1 MKLLLHGVFIY
12 QYLTLEAVF
21 NRVAQR
27 RFPAFIL
34 INMPLKDDWCFY
46 GGKTIIL
53 GRILVL
59 WDTNDQESASWCMQ
73 GKVMK
78 GIGSQKRTLEH
89 GDQTLGNTIQSFLNF
104 KLDFMLDFFYF
115 HVKGT
120 LFWCTF
126 DYYTFIADLHLIWWG
141 YLVPW
146 LINPLAQQSLIC
158 VGQSFIFI
166 HERE

>member
-12 QYLTLEAVF
+12 QYLTLKAVF

-27 RFPAFIL
+27 RFPAFVL
-34 INMPLKDDWCFY
+34 INMPLKNDWCLY

-59 WDTNDQESASWCMQ
+59 WDTNDQEAASWCVQ

-78 GIGSQKRTLEH
+78 RHRVPKVHPWAWRSNFRKHIH
-89 GDQTLGNTIQSFLNF
+89 CFLNF
-104 KLDFMLDFFYF
+104 KLDFMLDFSLYF

-120 LFWCTF
+120 LFWCIF
-126 DYYTFIADLHLIWWG
+126 DYYTFFADLHLIWWG

-146 LINPLAQQSLIC
+146 LVNPLVQQSLIC
-158 VGQSFIFI
+158 V
-166 HERE
+166 R